1 MRIRLTTAVLAVL
14 ALVAAASP
22 AGAQESFEVYG
33 YAANLVQAGFRVS
46 GGEMREPDWGDAL
59 AVRLKGDW
67 APGENLSVHLEGS
80 YTAVTGS
87 QNPGSILG
95 AEVPLEALAL
105 DHAWG
110 LINLGNADLQFGKI
124 PLAWGTGYVFNPTSR
139 AAGASLLDT
148 VTEETPGTLALV
160 PSLYA
165 GSLTLTGYA
174 AFQDKSHSAV
184 SVADAESFENLPFG
198 VKVQGFLGPF
208 DLSAGLIREVLVVA
222 GESDSWYDRGWY
234 LSLDADGAL
243 GPVGVY
249 AEAALKLPPES
260 APEESLEAAAGLYYT
275 LISRE
280 GELRLEYYHQGGG
293 ASDTAGYDFEKVLSL
308 QQQMLAEEY
317 LFAYAEVGLWDY
329 VRAACGGLVNLN
341 DGSFVLLPELFYDAA
356 DNLELSLG
364 GMVFAGPEGSEFDG
378 RGLLDGEDLTE
389 SFSVYTRVKL
399 SF

>member
-1 MRIRLTTAVLAVL
+1 MVPAVMTVLA
-14 ALVAAASP
+14 ALTIMTPAP
-22 AGAQESFEVYG
+22 AGAQESYELYG
-33 YAANLVQAGFRVS
+33 YVANLVQAGFRVS
-46 GGEMREPDWGDAL
+46 GGEIKEPDWGDAL
-59 AVRLKGDW
+59 ALRLKGDW
-67 APGENLSVHLEGS
+67 EPGENLSVHLELS
-80 YTAVTGS
+80 YSGIAGN
-87 QNPGSILG
+87 QNPGSLLDVELPVETIT
-95 AEVPLEALAL
+95 L

-110 LINLGNADLQFGKI
+110 LINLGALDLQFGRI

-160 PSLYA
+160 PSLYL

-174 AFQDKSHSAV
+174 AFQDKSHRAL
-184 SVADAESFENLPFG
+184 SVEDAESFENLPFG
-198 VKVQGFLGPF
+198 VKLEAFLGPF
-208 DLSAGLIREVLVVA
+208 DVSAGLIREVLVVE
-222 GESDSWYDRGWY
+222 GESDSFYDRGWY
-234 LSLDADGAL
+234 VSVDADGAL

-249 AEAALKLPPES
+249 AEAALELPPES
-260 APEESLEAAAGLYYT
+260 APEESLEATAGLYYS
-275 LISRE
+275 LMRRE

-293 ASDTAGYDFEKVLSL
+293 ASDSAGYDFESMLSL

-378 RGLLDGEDLTE
+378 RGLLNGEDLTE
-389 SFSVYTRVKL
+389 SFSVYARVKL